1 MKIIRLLL
9 CLTLLSLANV
19 SHAQRPDNYPPDRTD
34 VVIDRTNLPIVWLEV
49 DHAMIL
55 RDEYITARMKIID
68 NGAGNLNYG
77 DTIAHPGQ
85 HIDYNGYIALRY
97 RGNTSFSQSD
107 KKPYSI
113 RPLDKPLEEGGTKKK
128 VKLLGMGKDNKWAL
142 LAPYSDK
149 SMMRDLLAFEISRP
163 WMDYTPQGRYC
174 EVYLDGIYYGVYILS
189 EVVSKGKQ
197 RLNLDDPGTA
207 DDALTGGYLLEAD
220 QNEGFTI
227 QSRYLPVSSTGE
239 QLPCY
244 VHYQYDTPDYEDMVM
259 VQIQYIR
266 ARVSEM
272 EDVMAS
278 WYYRDPVRGYRN
290 YIDVESFADFQLS
303 MELSHNVDGYRKS
316 SKFFKR
322 RDSEDPR
329 FKMAIWDFNIAFGNC
344 WKYEN
349 YKTDTWIYQTN
360 DILYQN
366 GETVLIPFWWYRLNN
381 DPYYQRVI
389 KDRWFQYR
397 RNNVSYERLAAKLD
411 SMAEVLTIYD
421 AEYRNSQA
429 WPRWGVRVW
438 PNYYVASD
446 LRDEIHYLKNWI
458 KDRLDWMDEQL
469 EYYSRHP
476 RGDADGDENVNIS
489 DATVILD
496 YLLTGNSDGVDL
508 TAGDCNLDGNC
519 DIQDVMLLIDYALN
533 GTWHY

>member
-174 EVYLDGIYYGVYILS
+174 ARSSPRANNGSISMTPGPLMTRSPAATCWRPTKTRALPS
-189 EVVSKGKQ
+189 S
-197 RLNLDDPGTA
+197 PGTFPFPA
-207 DDALTGGYLLEAD
+207 
-220 QNEGFTI
+220 
-227 QSRYLPVSSTGE
+227 PVSSFPAMCT
-239 QLPCY
+239 
-244 VHYQYDTPDYEDMVM
+244 T
-259 VQIQYIR
+259 
-266 ARVSEM
+266 
-272 EDVMAS
+272 
-278 WYYRDPVRGYRN
+278 
-290 YIDVESFADFQLS
+290 S
-303 MELSHNVDGYRKS
+303 MTRLTMR
-316 SKFFKR
+316 
-322 RDSEDPR
+322 
-329 FKMAIWDFNIAFGNC
+329 
-344 WKYEN
+344 
-349 YKTDTWIYQTN
+349 TW
-360 DILYQN
+360 
-366 GETVLIPFWWYRLNN
+366 
-381 DPYYQRVI
+381 
-389 KDRWFQYR
+389 
-397 RNNVSYERLAAKLD
+397 
-411 SMAEVLTIYD
+411 
-421 AEYRNSQA
+421 
-429 WPRWGVRVW
+429 
-438 PNYYVASD
+438 
-446 LRDEIHYLKNWI
+446 
-458 KDRLDWMDEQL
+458 
-469 EYYSRHP
+469 
-476 RGDADGDENVNIS
+476 
-489 DATVILD
+489 
-496 YLLTGNSDGVDL
+496 
-508 TAGDCNLDGNC
+508 
-519 DIQDVMLLIDYALN
+519 
-533 GTWHY
+533 